1 MKHLRDAHVF
11 GPDVLGKWRRR
22 LLEALRETMHPPFTP
37 WWSRIC
43 VVQEVAVATR
53 VEIVYGGVL
62 APWSMITSAASKYIE
77 HSSACCAQYTARLPR
92 DEVKVLVDLL
102 QSYFRCRR
110 LPVETSTRIRGRPS
124 CCRFRQ
130 INATLSATKIRDRKA
145 SDPRDKVYA
154 LLGLV
159 RTPQSR
165 LPMIPDYS
173 LSEVEVFRQA
183 TLECIYETGSLSIFS
198 TELGRKFRTD
208 LPSWVPDWGAPGGFT
223 YQTRATAMEL
233 YNACSSRDLATETSV
248 RPIGEKA
255 LQGEYSA
262 LGPIH

>member
-1 MKHLRDAHVF
+1 VLRFDEQGRSDPDKAREGLSSKGHRQVEVEDVFFLVSELSQMKHLRDAHVF

-53 VEIVYGGVL
+53 VEIVYGGVS
-62 APWSMITSAASKYIE
+62 APWSMITSVASKYIE

-110 LPVETSTRIRGRPS
+110 LPVQTSTRIRGRPS

-130 INATLSATKIRDRKA
+130 INATLSATKI
-145 SDPRDKVYA
+145 S
-154 LLGLV
+154 
-159 RTPQSR
+159 
-165 LPMIPDYS
+165 
-173 LSEVEVFRQA
+173 
-183 TLECIYETGSLSIFS
+183 
-198 TELGRKFRTD
+198 
-208 LPSWVPDWGAPGGFT
+208 
-223 YQTRATAMEL
+223 
-233 YNACSSRDLATETSV
+233 
-248 RPIGEKA
+248 
-255 LQGEYSA
+255 
-262 LGPIH
+262 